1 MNDSFEQRLRENL
14 RQSEQHVDADT
25 RAKLAAARRQAL
37 EHADAKSDGWFAWLP
52 PFTGLQLAGTLAA
65 IAVVAA
71 VTVQIL
77 DPMNRQKTAPQPQL
91 TASSGSETDT
101 DLTPL
106 TNETDLYE
114 NLELLEFYE
123 ELEFYEWLA
132 DEIPEERTS

>member
-37 EHADAKSDGWFAWLP
+37 EHADTKSAGWFGWLP
-52 PFTGLQLAGTLAA
+52 PFTGLHAAGTLAA
-65 IAVVAA
+65 IAVVVA
-71 VTVQIL
+71 VTVQTM
-77 DPMNRQKTAPQPQL
+77 DPIKRQKVEPQL
-91 TASSGSETDT
+91 TASAGSETDV
-101 DLTPL
+101 DSARLM
-106 TNETDLYE
+106 NETDLYE

-132 DEIPEERTS
+132 EEIPEERTS